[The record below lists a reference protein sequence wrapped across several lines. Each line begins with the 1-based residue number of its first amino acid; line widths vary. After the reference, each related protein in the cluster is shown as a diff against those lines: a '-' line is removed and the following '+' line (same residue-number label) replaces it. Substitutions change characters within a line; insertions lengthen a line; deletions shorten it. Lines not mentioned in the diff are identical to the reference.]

1 MRSLGNLGCKLP
13 DTGDT
18 MFKRLFGNN
27 RKSSDYRIMVVDD
40 DQPVRQ
46 TIVDIL
52 EDEGFHV
59 IAANSG
65 DEALRMLDQ
74 AALPDAIIVDL
85 MMPIMD
91 GQEFIRRS
99 RVRFGRTTFCP
110 ILLLTA
116 ARHGEKTANEIE
128 VEDYLPKPFDQD
140 SLLHHVS
147 TLIANRGDLAR
158 NA

>member
-1 MRSLGNLGCKLP
+1 ML
-13 DTGDT
+13 
-18 MFKRLFGNN
+18 KRLFGNN
-27 RKSSDYRIMVVDD
+27 KKSSDYRIMVVDD

-59 IAANSG
+59 IAAHSG

-74 AALPDAIIVDL
+74 ADLPDAIIVDL

-116 ARHGEKTANEIE
+116 ARHGEQTANDIE
-128 VEDYLPKPFDQD
+128 VDDYLPKPFDQD
-140 SLLHHVS
+140 TLLRCVS
-147 TLIANRGDLAR
+147 KLIEDRPSYAR
-158 NA
+158 HA